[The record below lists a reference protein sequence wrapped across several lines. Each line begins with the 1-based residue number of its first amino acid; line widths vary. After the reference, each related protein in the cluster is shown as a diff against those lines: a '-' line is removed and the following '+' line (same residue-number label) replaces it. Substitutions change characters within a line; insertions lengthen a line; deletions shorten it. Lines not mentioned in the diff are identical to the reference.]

1 MAAGLRVILQ
11 RQYMQKRLLALY
23 LPWLLTAIAQGLI
36 LPVLPLYAKSFEA
49 SFALVGLVVAGQ
61 GIGTLLADLPTS
73 LLLHRFS
80 YKTVAMMGLVV
91 IALARALL
99 FLAPTIHIVLLLCI
113 LAGAGRALF
122 FISQSVYVTET
133 VAPRRRGRAIAIFG
147 GLMRVGVFIGPVI
160 GGFIGAYLGLRSVFL
175 LNALLIISALVALFT
190 LMPNRSQAET
200 KAARAVHHH
209 SLLRTMRQHAHVL
222 RAAGLGQILAMLTR
236 YGRMVIIPLYA
247 AEELGLGV
255 EYIGLIESFS
265 YGLDMM
271 FFYPGRL
278 GDGSPRAKI
287 RHHPL
292 LRHAGCGP
300 GADPADGIGRR
311 DSLRGGATG
320 NWQRH
325 RLRDD
330 DDVGLR
336 PSAGQCPWRFP
347 GRLALHRRFRHG
359 RRAAF
364 GGEYGR
370 PVHAGRLGAA
380 ARCGQPLGS
389 GDLRLLR
396 AGDVKAETVGAGRFV
411 IPLRRV
417 HLLRYTQR

>member
-80 YKTVAMMGLVV
+80 YKTVAMMGLVA
-91 IALARALL
+91 IGISRALL
-99 FLAPTIHIVLLLCI
+99 FIAPTIHIVLLLCI

-122 FISQSVYVTET
+122 FISQTVYITET

-160 GGFIGAYLGLRSVFL
+160 GGFVGAYLGLRSVFL

-247 AEELGLGV
+247 ADELGLGV

-271 FFYPGRL
+271 FFYPAGWVMDRL
-278 GDGSPRAKI
+278 GRKYAIIPSFVAQGVGLALIPLTASAGGILFVVALLGIGNGIGSGTMMTLGSDLAPANARGDFLGVWRFI
-287 RHHPL
+287 GDFGMVGGPL
-292 LRHAGCGP
+292 LVGNMADLFTLGGSALLLAAASFSAAGIFGFFVP
-300 GADPADGIGRR
+300 ETLKRK
-311 DSLRGGATG
+311 
-320 NWQRH
+320 
-325 RLRDD
+325 
-330 DDVGLR
+330 
-336 PSAGQCPWRFP
+336 
-347 GRLALHRRFRHG
+347 RLA
-359 RRAAF
+359 
-364 GGEYGR
+364 
-370 PVHAGRLGAA
+370 PAG
-380 ARCGQPLGS
+380 S
-389 GDLRLLR
+389 
-396 AGDVKAETVGAGRFV
+396 
-411 IPLRRV
+411 
-417 HLLRYTQR
+417 

>member
-80 YKTVAMMGLVV
+80 YKTVAMMGLVA
-91 IALARALL
+91 IGISRALL
-99 FLAPTIHIVLLLCI
+99 FIAPTIHIVLLLCI

-122 FISQSVYVTET
+122 FISQTVYITET

-160 GGFIGAYLGLRSVFL
+160 GGFVGAYLGLRSVFL

-222 RAAGLGQILAMLTR
+222 RAAGLGQILDMLTR

-247 AEELGLGV
+247 ADELGLGV

-271 FFYPGRL
+271 FFYPAGWVMDRL
-278 GDGSPRAKI
+278 GRKYAIIPSFVTQGVGLALIPLTASAGGILFVVALLGIGNGIGSGTMMTLGSDLAPANARGDFLGVWRFI
-287 RHHPL
+287 GDFGMVGGPL
-292 LRHAGCGP
+292 LVGNMADLFTLGGSALLLAVASLSAAGIFGFFVP
-300 GADPADGIGRR
+300 ETLKRKQLAPA
-311 DSLRGGATG
+311 
-320 NWQRH
+320 
-325 RLRDD
+325 
-330 DDVGLR
+330 
-336 PSAGQCPWRFP
+336 
-347 GRLALHRRFRHG
+347 
-359 RRAAF
+359 
-364 GGEYGR
+364 
-370 PVHAGRLGAA
+370 
-380 ARCGQPLGS
+380 GS
-389 GDLRLLR
+389 
-396 AGDVKAETVGAGRFV
+396 
-411 IPLRRV
+411 
-417 HLLRYTQR
+417 